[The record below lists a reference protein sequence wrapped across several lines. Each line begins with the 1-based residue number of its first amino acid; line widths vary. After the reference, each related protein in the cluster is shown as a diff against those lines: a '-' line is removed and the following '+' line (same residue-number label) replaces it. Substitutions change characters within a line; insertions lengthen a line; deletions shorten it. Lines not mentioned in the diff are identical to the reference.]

1 MKPQLHKLPLAGNTS
16 FLYNQ
21 WDCQYFNKPWHFH
34 EEYELVWIR
43 RSEGT
48 KFIGDHISYFREGDL
63 FLIGSNI
70 PHLFRNNEDY
80 YDPGTVLQAS
90 SIFIH
95 FTEESLGTGFFDLPE
110 LKSVRELLDRSA
122 YALQINGST
131 RDLITGKL
139 MNMQDEV
146 SPRRLISLI
155 EILVLLSESRETQAL
170 LANPFTQKHTTTER
184 DTSRIQKVLEYVMK
198 NFQHDLYMPDVA
210 ALLNMSEASF
220 SRYFKQNT
228 QKTFSCYLTE
238 VRISNACRLL
248 MQGEENIS
256 QIAYLCGFENIS
268 NFYRHFKKITGMVP
282 KEYRHRFYEVAE

>member
-21 WDCQYFNKPWHFH
+21 WDCPYFNKPWHFH

-43 RSEGT
+43 WSEGT

-80 YDPGTVLQAS
+80 YDSESGLQAS

-122 YALQINGST
+122 CALQINGST

-155 EILVLLSESRETQAL
+155 EILVLLSESRETRA
-170 LANPFTQKHTTTER
+170 
-184 DTSRIQKVLEYVMK
+184 
-198 NFQHDLYMPDVA
+198 
-210 ALLNMSEASF
+210 
-220 SRYFKQNT
+220 
-228 QKTFSCYLTE
+228 
-238 VRISNACRLL
+238 
-248 MQGEENIS
+248 
-256 QIAYLCGFENIS
+256 
-268 NFYRHFKKITGMVP
+268 
-282 KEYRHRFYEVAE
+282 

>member
-16 FLYNQ
+16 FLYSQ
-21 WDCQYFNKPWHFH
+21 WDCNYFNKPWHFH

-43 RSEGT
+43 KSEGT

-80 YDPGTVLQAS
+80 YDAGKGLQAS

-95 FTEESLGTGFFDLPE
+95 FTEGSFGPGFFDLPE
-110 LKSVRELLDRSA
+110 LKSVKLLLEQSA
-122 YALQINGST
+122 YGLQINGHT
-131 RDLITGKL
+131 RDMITASL
-139 MNMQDEV
+139 EAMQEQS
-146 SPRRLISLI
+146 SPRRLISLVD
-155 EILVLLSESRETQAL
+155 ILVLLSESKDMQAL
-170 LANPFTQKHTTTER
+170 LAHPFTQKHPATDR
-184 DTSRIQKVLEYVMK
+184 DTSRIQKVLEYVMQ
-198 NFQHDLYMPDVA
+198 NFQHDLYMPEVA

-220 SRYFKQNT
+220 SRYFRQNT
-228 QKTFSCYLTE
+228 QKTFSCYVTE

-248 MQGEENIS
+248 LQGEENIS

-268 NFYRHFKKITGMVP
+268 NFYRHFKKITGRVP
-282 KEYRHRFYEVAE
+282 KEYRHSFYKVA

>member
-16 FLYNQ
+16 FLYSQ
-21 WDCQYFNKPWHFH
+21 WDCNYFNKPWHFH

-43 RSEGT
+43 KSEGT

-80 YDPGTVLQAS
+80 YDAGKGLQAS

-95 FTEESLGTGFFDLPE
+95 FTEGSFGPGFFDLPE
-110 LKSVRELLDRSA
+110 LKSVKLLLEQSA
-122 YALQINGST
+122 YALQINGYT
-131 RDLITGKL
+131 RDMITASL
-139 MNMQDEV
+139 EAMQEQS
-146 SPRRLISLI
+146 SPRRLISLVD
-155 EILVLLSESRETQAL
+155 ILVLLSESKDMQAL
-170 LANPFTQKHTTTER
+170 LAHPFTQKHPATDR
-184 DTSRIQKVLEYVMK
+184 DTSRIQKVLEYVMQ
-198 NFQHDLYMPDVA
+198 NFQHDLYMPEVA

-220 SRYFKQNT
+220 SRYFRQNT
-228 QKTFSCYLTE
+228 QKTFSCYVTE

-248 MQGEENIS
+248 LQGEENIS

-268 NFYRHFKKITGMVP
+268 NFYRHFKKITGRVP
-282 KEYRHRFYEVAE
+282 KEYRHSFYKVA

>member
-16 FLYNQ
+16 FLYSQ
-21 WDCQYFNKPWHFH
+21 WDCNYFNKPWHFH

-43 RSEGT
+43 KSEGT

-80 YDPGTVLQAS
+80 YDVAKGLQAS

-95 FTEESLGTGFFDLPE
+95 FTEGSFGPGFFDLPE
-110 LKSVRELLDRSA
+110 LKSVKLLLEQSA
-122 YALQINGST
+122 YGLQINGHT
-131 RDLITGKL
+131 RDMITASL
-139 MNMQDEV
+139 EAMQEQS
-146 SPRRLISLI
+146 SPRRLISLVD
-155 EILVLLSESRETQAL
+155 ILVLLSESKDMQAL
-170 LANPFTQKHTTTER
+170 LAHPFTQKHPATDR
-184 DTSRIQKVLEYVMK
+184 DTSRIQKVLEYVMQ
-198 NFQHDLYMPDVA
+198 NFQHDLYMPEVA

-220 SRYFKQNT
+220 SRYFRQNT
-228 QKTFSCYLTE
+228 QKTFSCYVTE

-248 MQGEENIS
+248 LQGEENIS

-268 NFYRHFKKITGMVP
+268 NFYRHFKKITGRVP
-282 KEYRHRFYEVAE
+282 KEYRHSFYKVA

>member
-16 FLYNQ
+16 FLYSQ
-21 WDCQYFNKPWHFH
+21 WDCNYFNKPWHFH

-43 RSEGT
+43 KSEGT

-80 YDPGTVLQAS
+80 YDVAKGLQAS

-95 FTEESLGTGFFDLPE
+95 FTEGSFGPGFFDLPE
-110 LKSVRELLDRSA
+110 LKSVKLLLEQSA
-122 YALQINGST
+122 YGLQINGHT
-131 RDLITGKL
+131 RDMITASL
-139 MNMQDEV
+139 EAMQEQS
-146 SPRRLISLI
+146 SPRRLISLVD
-155 EILVLLSESRETQAL
+155 ILVLLSESKDMQAL
-170 LANPFTQKHTTTER
+170 LAHPFTQKHPATDR
-184 DTSRIQKVLEYVMK
+184 DTSRIQKVLEYVMQ
-198 NFQHDLYMPDVA
+198 NFQHDLYMPEMA

-220 SRYFKQNT
+220 SRYFRQNT
-228 QKTFSCYLTE
+228 QKTFSCYVTE

-248 MQGEENIS
+248 LQGEENIS

-268 NFYRHFKKITGMVP
+268 NFYRHFKKITGRVP
-282 KEYRHRFYEVAE
+282 KEYRHSFYKVA

>member
-16 FLYNQ
+16 FLYSQ
-21 WDCQYFNKPWHFH
+21 WDCNYFNKPWHFH

-43 RSEGT
+43 KSEGT

-80 YDPGTVLQAS
+80 YDAGKGLQAS

-95 FTEESLGTGFFDLPE
+95 FTEDSFGPGFFDLPE
-110 LKSVRELLDRSA
+110 LKSVKLLLEQSA
-122 YALQINGST
+122 YALQINGHT
-131 RDLITGKL
+131 RDMITASL
-139 MNMQDEV
+139 EAMQEQS
-146 SPRRLISLI
+146 SPRRLISLVD
-155 EILVLLSESRETQAL
+155 ILVLLSESKDMQSL
-170 LANPFTQKHTTTER
+170 LSHPFTQKHPATDR
-184 DTSRIQKVLEYVMK
+184 DTSRIQKVLEYVMQ
-198 NFQHDLYMPDVA
+198 NFQHDLYMPEVA

-220 SRYFKQNT
+220 SRYFRQNT
-228 QKTFSCYLTE
+228 QKTFSCYVTE

-248 MQGEENIS
+248 LQGEENIS

-268 NFYRHFKKITGMVP
+268 NFYRHFKKITGRVP
-282 KEYRHRFYEVAE
+282 KEYRHSFYKVA